1 MVVYDISKSF
11 LLAYAQPDRPF
22 LSFDQFN
29 NLVRLYRDEFYATQY
44 VEGFIYD
51 IGVRYNVW
59 TVDTVNRYHR
69 HLFFDRIRGRT
80 SISFEIPHAR
90 ANATIPLEIAIFDE
104 GGLYFT
110 QRQRVTIEHL
120 VGGKPVLCG
129 WRKIDTVRDFV
140 LRETGAA
147 NVSE

>member
-1 MVVYDISKSF
+1 MVVYHIPKSF
-11 LLAYAQPDRPF
+11 LLAYAKPDRPF

-69 HLFFDRIRGRT
+69 HLFFDRIRGRI
-80 SISFEIPHAR
+80 SISFEIPNAH

-110 QRQRVTIEHL
+110 QRQRVTIEHF
-120 VGGKPVLCG
+120 VGGKPVLCS

-147 NVSE
+147 NDSE